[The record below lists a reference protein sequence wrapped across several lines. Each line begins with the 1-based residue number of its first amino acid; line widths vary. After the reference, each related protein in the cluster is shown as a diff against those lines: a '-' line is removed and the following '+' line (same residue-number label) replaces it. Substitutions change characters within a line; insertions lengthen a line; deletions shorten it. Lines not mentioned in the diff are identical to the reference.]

1 MKLFRRPKWISG
13 ANDPS
18 HMHAQLNRPRGTG
31 AIHLEQVQTRYHP
44 DEPPVLNGFNLEV
57 HDGEIVC
64 LLGPS
69 GVGKTTALR
78 VIAGFERV
86 INGYVRLG
94 GRLVGSPFIHI
105 PPHERALGLVFQSYA
120 LFPHLTVA
128 QNVQFGIKNADDQEK
143 RRRSLEI
150 LEMCGIAE
158 YADRGVHGLS
168 GGEQQRV
175 ALARAIAPDSVAV
188 LLDEPFSN
196 LDPSLVVQLRRQVK
210 EIIHQAGKT
219 AILVTHDRETAFLTS
234 DRVAVMR
241 SGRVAQIGTAE
252 EVYARPIAPHVA
264 RIIGRSSFIDGTFR
278 GDRVFTEAGEFPAV
292 AANGYKLKDGEEVS
306 ALMRASELRLRR
318 HESTGEEED
327 GWTLEPFTACGIDC
341 RCVARIESREFHG
354 DFTDFSVRLPSG
366 DTFRVRNR
374 TYAMQLPDGAPVT
387 VTAVRGAKVIVYPID
402 MR

>member
-1 MKLFRRPKWISG
+1 MKLLRRPKRIRRALIQARMNRSG
-13 ANDPS
+13 S
-18 HMHAQLNRPRGTG
+18 TG

-44 DEPPVLNGFNLEV
+44 DDPPVLNGFNLQV
-57 HDGEIVC
+57 QDGEIVC

-94 GRLVGSPFIHI
+94 GRLVGSPFLHI

-128 QNVQFGIKNADDQEK
+128 QNVQFGIRDAEDEER

-150 LEMCGIAE
+150 LEMCGISN
-158 YADRGVHGLS
+158 YADRGVHELS

-196 LDPSLVVQLRRQVK
+196 IDPSLVTELRRQVK
-210 EIIHQAGKT
+210 DIIHEAGKT

-241 SGRVAQIGTAE
+241 SGRVAQIGIAE
-252 EVYARPIAPHVA
+252 EVYAQPVSPHVA
-264 RIIGRSSFIDGTFR
+264 RAIGRSSFIEGTYR
-278 GDRVFTEAGEFPAV
+278 GGRVFTEAGEFPAV
-292 AANGYKLKDGEEVS
+292 AANGYELNDGEEVS

-318 HESTGEEED
+318 HDTNGAEED
-327 GWTLEPFTACGIDC
+327 EWTLEPFTPCGIDC
-341 RCVARIESREFHG
+341 RCVARIASREFHG

-374 TYAMQLPDGAPVT
+374 TYSAMLPDDAPVT
-387 VTAVRGAKVIVYPID
+387 VTAVRGAKVIVYPRD

>member
-1 MKLFRRPKWISG
+1 MVQARINRSG
-13 ANDPS
+13 
-18 HMHAQLNRPRGTG
+18 GTG

-44 DEPPVLNGFNLEV
+44 DEPPVLSGFNLQV
-57 HDGEIVC
+57 QDGEIVC
-64 LLGPS
+64 LLERETWPS

-86 INGYVRLG
+86 INGYVRLS
-94 GRLVGSPFIHI
+94 GRLVGSPFIHV

-120 LFPHLTVA
+120 LFPHLTVI
-128 QNVQFGIKNADDQEK
+128 QNVQFGIKDAAESDK

-150 LEMCGIAE
+150 LEMCGILE
-158 YADRGVHGLS
+158 YADRDVHELS

-196 LDPSLVVQLRRQVK
+196 LDPSLVVELRRQVK
-210 EIIHQAGKT
+210 DIIHEAGKT

-241 SGRVAQIGTAE
+241 GGRVEQIGTAE
-252 EVYARPIAPHVA
+252 EVYAHPTSPHVA
-264 RIIGRSSFIDGTFR
+264 RVIGRSSFIKGTYR
-278 GDRVFTEAGEFPAV
+278 GGRVFTEAGEFPAV
-292 AANGYKLKDGEEVS
+292 AANGYEFADGDDVS

-318 HESTGEEED
+318 HDSRGSEED
-327 GWTLEPFTACGIDC
+327 GWTLEPFTPCGVDC
-341 RCVARIESREFHG
+341 RCVARIASREFHG

-374 TYAMQLPDGAPVT
+374 SYGTALPDGAPVT
-387 VTAVRGAKVIVYPID
+387 ITAVRGANVIVYPKD
-402 MR
+402 AR

>member
-1 MKLFRRPKWISG
+1 M
-13 ANDPS
+13 
-18 HMHAQLNRPRGTG
+18 NRPSGIG
-31 AIHLEQVQTRYHP
+31 AIQLEQVQTRYHP
-44 DEPPVLNGFNLEV
+44 DEPPVLNGFNLQV
-57 HDGEIVC
+57 QDGEIVC

-86 INGYVRLG
+86 INGYVRLS
-94 GRLVGSPFIHI
+94 GRMVGSPFIHV

-120 LFPHLTVA
+120 LFPHLSVT
-128 QNVQFGIKNADDQEK
+128 QNVQFGIKDTSDQEK

-150 LEMCGIAE
+150 LEMCGISE
-158 YADRGVHGLS
+158 YADRGVHELS

-196 LDPSLVVQLRRQVK
+196 LDPSLVVELRHQVK
-210 EIIHQAGKT
+210 DIIHEADKT

-241 SGRVAQIGTAE
+241 RGRVEQIGTAE
-252 EVYARPIAPHVA
+252 EVYARPNSPHVA
-264 RIIGRSSFIDGTFR
+264 RVIGRSSFINGTYR
-278 GDRVFTEAGEFPAV
+278 GGRVFTEAGEFPAV
-292 AANGYKLKDGEEVS
+292 VANGYKIADGEEVS

-318 HESTGEEED
+318 HDTRGSAED
-327 GWTLEPFTACGIDC
+327 GWTLEPFTPCGIDC
-341 RCVARIESREFHG
+341 RCVARIASREFHG

-366 DTFRVRNR
+366 KTLQVRNR
-374 TYAMQLPDGAPVT
+374 SYAAVLPDGAPVT
-387 VTAVRGAKVIVYPID
+387 ITALRGASVIVYPKNA
-402 MR
+402 R

>member
-1 MKLFRRPKWISG
+1 MKLFRRSNRIETAFARSP
-13 ANDPS
+13 
-18 HMHAQLNRPRGTG
+18 QLARFDSTRGTG
-31 AIHLEQVQTRYHP
+31 TIHLESVQTRYNP
-44 DEPPVLNGFNLEV
+44 EEPPVLNGFNLQV
-57 HDGEIVC
+57 QDGEIVC

-94 GRLVGSPFIHI
+94 GKLVGSPFMHV
-105 PPHERALGLVFQSYA
+105 PPHQRGLGLVFQSYA

-128 QNVQFGIKNADDQEK
+128 QNVQFGIKDATDAEK
-143 RRRSLEI
+143 RRRTLEI
-150 LEMCGIAE
+150 LEMCGIEE

-196 LDPSLVVQLRRQVK
+196 LDPGLVVQLRRQVK
-210 EIIHQAGKT
+210 DIIHEAGRT

-241 SGRVAQIGTAE
+241 SGRVAQIDTAE
-252 EVYARPIAPHVA
+252 KVYANPVSPHVA
-264 RIIGRSSFIDGTFR
+264 RIIGRSSFIKGTYR
-278 GDRVFTEAGEFPAV
+278 GGRVFTEAGAFPAV
-292 AANGYKLKDGEEVS
+292 AANGYKLADGQEVS

-318 HESTGEEED
+318 HDTEGAED
-327 GWTLEPFTACGIDC
+327 DIWTLEPFTPCGIDC
-341 RCVARIESREFHG
+341 RCVARIASREFHG
-354 DFTDFSVRLPSG
+354 DFTDFSVKLPSG

-374 TYAMQLPDGAPVT
+374 TYAMQIPDGAPVT
-387 VTAVRGAKVIVYPID
+387 VTAVRGAKVIVYPAD
-402 MR
+402 AG

>member
-1 MKLFRRPKWISG
+1 MRLFRRPKTDESAMIRAG
-13 ANDPS
+13 V
-18 HMHAQLNRPRGTG
+18 NRPGSTG
-31 AIHLEQVQTRYHP
+31 AIQLEQVQTRYHP
-44 DEPPVLNGFNLEV
+44 DEPPILNGFNLEV
-57 HDGEIVC
+57 QEGEIVC

-94 GRLVGSPFIHI
+94 GHLVGSPFIHV
-105 PPHERALGLVFQSYA
+105 PPHERDLGLVFQSYA

-128 QNVQFGIKNADDQEK
+128 QNVQFGIKDATDREK
-143 RRRSLEI
+143 RARTLEI
-150 LEMCGIAE
+150 LEMCGISE
-158 YADRGVHGLS
+158 YADGGVHELS

-175 ALARAIAPDSVAV
+175 ALARAIAPESVAV

-196 LDPSLVVQLRRQVK
+196 LDPSLVTQLRRQVK
-210 EIIHQAGKT
+210 EIIHEAGKT

-252 EVYARPIAPHVA
+252 EVYAQPESPHVA
-264 RIIGRSSFIDGTFR
+264 RTIGRSSFIRGTYR
-278 GDRVFTEAGEFPAV
+278 GGRVFTEAGEFPAL
-292 AANGYKLKDGEEVS
+292 AANGNKFKDGDEVS
-306 ALMRASELRLRR
+306 ALMRASELRLRL
-318 HESTGEEED
+318 HDTSGGEED
-327 GWTLEPFTACGIDC
+327 DWIPQPFTVCGDDC
-341 RCVARIESREFHG
+341 RCVARIASREFHG

-374 TYAMQLPDGAPVT
+374 TYAMQIPDGAPVT
-387 VTAVRGAKVIVYPID
+387 VTAVRGAKVIVYPAGA
-402 MR
+402 R

>member
-1 MKLFRRPKWISG
+1 MRLFRRPKRIET
-13 ANDPS
+13 AL
-18 HMHAQLNRPRGTG
+18 AQARFNRPRGTG
-31 AIHLEQVQTRYHP
+31 GIHLESVQTRYHP
-44 DEPPVLNGFNLEV
+44 KEPPVLNGFNLEV
-57 HDGEIVC
+57 QDGEIVC

-94 GRLVGSPFIHI
+94 GQLVGSPFMHV
-105 PPHERALGLVFQSYA
+105 PPHERGLGLVFQSYA

-128 QNVQFGIKNADDQEK
+128 QNVQFGIRDATDAEK
-143 RRRSLEI
+143 RRRTLEI

-158 YADRGVHGLS
+158 YVDRGVHGLS

-196 LDPSLVVQLRRQVK
+196 LDPGLVVQLRRQVK
-210 EIIHQAGKT
+210 DIIHEAGRT

-241 SGRVAQIGTAE
+241 SGRVAQIGTPE
-252 EVYARPIAPHVA
+252 DVYANPVSPHVA
-264 RIIGRSSFIDGTFR
+264 RIIGRSFFIKGTYR
-278 GDRVFTEAGEFPAV
+278 GGRVFTEAGEFPAR
-292 AANGYKLKDGEEVS
+292 AANGYELKDGDEVS

-318 HESTGEEED
+318 HDSRGEDED
-327 GWTLEPFTACGIDC
+327 GWTIEPFTPCGVDC
-341 RCVARIESREFHG
+341 RCAARIASREFHG

-374 TYAMQLPDGAPVT
+374 TYSSQLPDGSPVT
-387 VTAVRGAKVIVYPID
+387 VTAVRGAKVIVYPAD
-402 MR
+402 AR

>member
-1 MKLFRRPKWISG
+1 MKLFRRPKKFETSLG
-13 ANDPS
+13 QPR
-18 HMHAQLNRPRGTG
+18 LNRPGGTG
-31 AIHLEQVQTRYHP
+31 AIHLDNVQTRYHP

-57 HDGEIVC
+57 QDGEIVC

-94 GRLVGSPFIHI
+94 GRLVGSPFIHV

-128 QNVQFGIKNADDQEK
+128 QNVQFGIRDASDAEK
-143 RRRSLEI
+143 RRRTFEI
-150 LEMCGIAE
+150 LEMCGISE
-158 YADRGVHGLS
+158 YADRGVHELS

-175 ALARAIAPDSVAV
+175 ALARAIAPDSIAV

-196 LDPSLVVQLRRQVK
+196 LDPSLVGQLRRQVK
-210 EIIHQAGKT
+210 EIIHGAGKT

-252 EVYARPIAPHVA
+252 EVYANPASPHVA
-264 RIIGRSSFIDGTFR
+264 RTIGRSSFIRGTYR
-278 GDRVFTEAGEFPAV
+278 NGSVFTEAGEFPAI
-292 AANGYKLKDGEEVS
+292 AANGYELKDGEEVE

-318 HESTGEEED
+318 HDTRGEEED
-327 GWTLEPFTACGIDC
+327 GWTLEPFAPCGIDC
-341 RCVARIESREFHG
+341 RCVARIASREFHG
-354 DFTDFSVRLPSG
+354 EFTDFSVRLPSG

-374 TYAMQLPDGAPVT
+374 TYAALLPDGAPVT
-387 VTAVRGAKVIVYPID
+387 ITVVRGAKVIVYPID

>member
-1 MKLFRRPKWISG
+1 MKLFRRPKRIEHTSFQSRLSRTG
-13 ANDPS
+13 
-18 HMHAQLNRPRGTG
+18 GTG

-44 DEPPVLNGFNLEV
+44 DDPPVLNGFNLQVQE
-57 HDGEIVC
+57 GEIVC

-105 PPHERALGLVFQSYA
+105 PPHERAIGLVFQSYA
-120 LFPHLTVA
+120 LFPHLSVA
-128 QNVQFGIKNADDQEK
+128 QNVQFGIKDADEQEK

-150 LEMCGIAE
+150 LEMCGISE
-158 YADRGVHGLS
+158 YADRGVHVLS

-175 ALARAIAPDSVAV
+175 ALARAIAPDSLAV

-196 LDPSLVVQLRRQVK
+196 LDPSLVVELRRQVK
-210 EIIHQAGKT
+210 DIIHAAGKT

-241 SGRVAQIGTAE
+241 SGRVAQIGTPE
-252 EVYARPIAPHVA
+252 EVYARPISPHVA
-264 RIIGRSSFIDGTFR
+264 RVIGRSSFINGTYR
-278 GDRVFTEAGEFPAV
+278 GGRVFTEAGEFPAI
-292 AANGYKLKDGEEVS
+292 ASNGHKLKDGEEVS

-318 HESTGEEED
+318 HDTNGAEED
-327 GWTLEPFTACGIDC
+327 GWTLEPFAPCGIDC
-341 RCVARIESREFHG
+341 RCVARIASREFHG

-374 TYAMQLPDGAPVT
+374 TYAAVLPDDAPVT
-387 VTAVRGAKVIVYPID
+387 VTALRGARVIVYPRD

>member
-1 MKLFRRPKWISG
+1 MVQARINRSG
-13 ANDPS
+13 
-18 HMHAQLNRPRGTG
+18 GTG

-44 DEPPVLNGFNLEV
+44 DEPPVLSGFNLQV
-57 HDGEIVC
+57 QDGEIVC

-86 INGYVRLG
+86 INGYVRLS
-94 GRLVGSPFIHI
+94 GRLVGSPFIHV

-120 LFPHLTVA
+120 LFPHLTVI
-128 QNVQFGIKNADDQEK
+128 QNVQFGIKDAAESDK

-150 LEMCGIAE
+150 LEMCGILE
-158 YADRGVHGLS
+158 YADRDVHELS

-196 LDPSLVVQLRRQVK
+196 LDPSLVVELRRQVK
-210 EIIHQAGKT
+210 DIIHEASKT

-241 SGRVAQIGTAE
+241 GGRVEQIGTAE
-252 EVYARPIAPHVA
+252 EVYAHPTSPHVA
-264 RIIGRSSFIDGTFR
+264 RVIGRSSFIKGTYR
-278 GDRVFTEAGEFPAV
+278 GGRVFTEAGEFPAV
-292 AANGYKLKDGEEVS
+292 AANGYEFADGDEVS

-318 HESTGEEED
+318 HDSRGSEED
-327 GWTLEPFTACGIDC
+327 GWTLEPFTPCGVDC
-341 RCVARIESREFHG
+341 RCVARIASREFHG

-374 TYAMQLPDGAPVT
+374 SYGAALPDGAPVT
-387 VTAVRGAKVIVYPID
+387 ITAVRGANVIVYPKD
-402 MR
+402 AR

>member
-1 MKLFRRPKWISG
+1 MKLLRRRKNIKR
-13 ANDPS
+13 ALARAR
-18 HMHAQLNRPRGTG
+18 MNRPGSTG
-31 AIHLEQVQTRYHP
+31 AIQLEQVQTRYHP
-44 DEPPVLNGFNLEV
+44 DDPPVLNGFNLQV
-57 HDGEIVC
+57 QSGEIVC

-120 LFPHLTVA
+120 LFPHLSVV
-128 QNVQFGIKNADDQEK
+128 QNVEFGIRTESESDRRK
-143 RRRSLEI
+143 RALEI
-150 LEMCGIAE
+150 LEMCGISE
-158 YADRGVHGLS
+158 YADRDVHDLS

-175 ALARAIAPDSVAV
+175 ALARAIAPESVAV
-188 LLDEPFSN
+188 LMDEPFSN
-196 LDPSLVVQLRRQVK
+196 LDPSLVGQLRRQVK
-210 EIIHQAGKT
+210 DIIHEAGKT
-219 AILVTHDRETAFLTS
+219 SILVTHDRETAFLTS

-241 SGRVAQIGTAE
+241 GGRVAQIGTAE
-252 EVYARPIAPHVA
+252 EVYANPVSPHVA
-264 RIIGRSSFIDGTFR
+264 RVIGRSSFIDGTFR
-278 GDRVFTEAGEFPAV
+278 GGRVFTEAGEFPAV
-292 AANGYKLKDGEEVS
+292 AANGYQLKDGQQVT

-318 HESTGEEED
+318 HDSDGEEED
-327 GWTLEPFTACGIDC
+327 GWTLEPFTPCGIDC
-341 RCVARIESREFHG
+341 RCVARVASREFHG

-374 TYAMQLPDGAPVT
+374 TYSALLPDGAPVT

-402 MR
+402 LR

>member
-1 MKLFRRPKWISG
+1 MRLPRRQKFDERDLIRAS
-13 ANDPS
+13 
-18 HMHAQLNRPRGTG
+18 MNRPSGIG
-31 AIHLEQVQTRYHP
+31 AIQLEQVQTRYHP
-44 DEPPVLNGFNLEV
+44 DEPPVLNGFDLQVE
-57 HDGEIVC
+57 DGEIVC

-94 GRLVGSPFIHI
+94 GRLVGSPFIHV

-128 QNVQFGIKNADDQEK
+128 QNVQFGIRDASDEAK
-143 RRRSLEI
+143 RTRTYEI
-150 LEMCGIAE
+150 LEMCGISE
-158 YADRGVHGLS
+158 YADRGVHELS
-168 GGEQQRV
+168 GGQQQRV

-196 LDPSLVVQLRRQVK
+196 LDPSLVVQLRHQVR
-210 EIIHQAGKT
+210 EIIHEAGKT

-252 EVYARPIAPHVA
+252 EVYASPVSPHVA
-264 RIIGRSSFIDGTFR
+264 RTIGSSSFIRGTYR
-278 GDRVFTEAGEFPAV
+278 SGRVFTEAGEFPAV
-292 AANGYKLKDGEEVS
+292 AANGYEFADGEEVS

-318 HESTGEEED
+318 HDTRGEEED
-327 GWTLEPFTACGIDC
+327 GWTLEPFAPCGADC
-341 RCVARIESREFHG
+341 RCVARVASREFHG
-354 DFTDFSVRLPSG
+354 EFTDFSVRLPSG
-366 DTFRVRNR
+366 DTFEVRNR
-374 TYAMQLPDGAPVT
+374 TYAAVLPDGAPVT
-387 VTAVRGAKVIVYPID
+387 VTAVRGAKVIVYPVD

>member
-1 MKLFRRPKWISG
+1 M
-13 ANDPS
+13 
-18 HMHAQLNRPRGTG
+18 NRPGGTG

-44 DEPPVLNGFNLEV
+44 EEPPVLNGFNLEV
-57 HDGEIVC
+57 QSGEIVC

-105 PPHERALGLVFQSYA
+105 PPHERTLGLVFQSYA
-120 LFPHLTVA
+120 LFPHLSVL
-128 QNVQFGIKNADDQEK
+128 QNVEFGIRDGSETGK
-143 RRRSLEI
+143 RKRALEI
-150 LEMCGIAE
+150 LEMCGISE
-158 YADRGVHGLS
+158 YADRDVHDLS

-175 ALARAIAPDSVAV
+175 ALARAIAPASVAV

-196 LDPSLVVQLRRQVK
+196 LDPSLVGQLRRQVK
-210 EIIHQAGKT
+210 DIIHEAGKT

-241 SGRVAQIGTAE
+241 GGRVAQIGTAE
-252 EVYARPIAPHVA
+252 EVYASPVSPHVA
-264 RIIGRSSFIDGTFR
+264 RVIGRSSFIDGTYR
-278 GDRVFTEAGEFPAV
+278 NGTVFTEAGEFPAV
-292 AANGYKLKDGEEVS
+292 AANGFELKDGQEVS

-318 HESTGEEED
+318 HDSTGSEED
-327 GWTLEPFTACGIDC
+327 GWTLEPFTPCGINC
-341 RCVARIESREFHG
+341 RCVARIASREFHG

-374 TYAMQLPDGAPVT
+374 TYSDSLPDGAPVT

-402 MR
+402 PR

>member
-1 MKLFRRPKWISG
+1 MRLFRRSNRIET
-13 ANDPS
+13 AL
-18 HMHAQLNRPRGTG
+18 AQARFNSTRGTG
-31 AIHLEQVQTRYHP
+31 AIHLENVQTRYHP
-44 DEPPVLNGFNLEV
+44 DEPPVLNGFNLQV
-57 HDGEIVC
+57 QDGEIVC

-94 GRLVGSPFIHI
+94 GALVGSPFIHI

-120 LFPHLTVA
+120 LFPHLSVA
-128 QNVQFGIKNADDQEK
+128 RNVQFGIKDASDQEK

-196 LDPSLVVQLRRQVK
+196 LDPGLVVQLRRQVK
-210 EIIHQAGKT
+210 DIIHEAGKT

-241 SGRVAQIGTAE
+241 SGRVSQIGTAE
-252 EVYARPIAPHVA
+252 EVYANPVSPHVA
-264 RIIGRSSFIDGTFR
+264 RIIGRSFFIKGTYR
-278 GDRVFTEAGEFPAV
+278 SGRVFTEAGEFPAR
-292 AANGYKLKDGEEVS
+292 AANGYELKDGEEVS

-318 HESTGEEED
+318 HDSNGEDED
-327 GWTLEPFTACGIDC
+327 GWPIEPFTPCGFNC
-341 RCVARIESREFHG
+341 RCVARIASREFHG

-374 TYAMQLPDGAPVT
+374 TYAMQIPDGAPVT
-387 VTAVRGAKVIVYPID
+387 VTVVRGANVIVYPKD
-402 MR
+402 AR

>member
-1 MKLFRRPKWISG
+1 MVRARLRRSG
-13 ANDPS
+13 
-18 HMHAQLNRPRGTG
+18 GTG

-44 DEPPVLNGFNLEV
+44 DEPPVLNEFNLQV
-57 HDGEIVC
+57 QDGEIVC

-94 GRLVGSPFIHI
+94 SSLVGSPFIHI

-120 LFPHLTVA
+120 LFPHLSVA
-128 QNVQFGIKNADDQEK
+128 RNVQFGIKDVNDREK

-150 LEMCGIAE
+150 LEMCGISE

-196 LDPSLVVQLRRQVK
+196 LDPSLVVELRRQVK
-210 EIIHQAGKT
+210 DIIHEAGKT

-241 SGRVAQIGTAE
+241 AGRVEQIGTAE
-252 EVYARPIAPHVA
+252 EVYAHPVSPHVA
-264 RIIGRSSFIDGTFR
+264 RVIGRSSFIKGTYR
-278 GDRVFTEAGEFPAV
+278 GGRVFTEAGEFPAV
-292 AANGYKLKDGEEVS
+292 AANGWDIADGEEVS

-318 HESTGEEED
+318 HDTRGSEED
-327 GWTLEPFTACGIDC
+327 GWTLEPFTPCGIDC
-341 RCVARIESREFHG
+341 RCVARIASREFHG

-374 TYAMQLPDGAPVT
+374 SYGASLPDGAPVT
-387 VTAVRGAKVIVYPID
+387 ITAVRGASVIIYPANA
-402 MR
+402 R